1 MTFFGEIGFFA
12 LLGFLAIPAVIL
24 GLTGRPIKW
33 YGMAATLFAV
43 AFLLAPTPRQLVLL
57 AGFLLGETLVMKAHL
72 WFITRHGNTNRHE
85 RRLAVAAALAP
96 LAVVKVTGLFD
107 FPSLGFIGV
116 SYLSFRAVQVIV
128 EISDKLI
135 TEQGVLDYLYF
146 VAFFPTLSSGP
157 IDRSRRFLQDAGRS
171 FSRED
176 YLNLLGRGLWL
187 LLLGAVYK
195 FAASALFAG
204 WLLKL
209 GTGPVNTLAYMYV
222 YSLYLF
228 FDFAGYSLMAVGAS
242 HLFGIR
248 TPMNFRLPFVS
259 ASIKEFWNRWHI
271 TLSFWLRDY
280 VYTRLLMSFVR
291 RKTFANRHA
300 ASYVALVVNMGL
312 MGVWHGTAWYYIAY
326 GLYHGVLLVLN
337 DLYERKSRFYAEHKS
352 SPWYRVAAIVVTF
365 HLVAFGFLLFSGR
378 LSWA

>member
-1 MTFFGEIGFFA
+1 MTSFGEIGFFA
-12 LLGFLAIPAVIL
+12 LLGLVAVPAVVL
-24 GLTGRPIKW
+24 GLAGRRIKW
-33 YGMAATLFAV
+33 YGMAASLVATLV
-43 AFLLAPTPRQLVLL
+43 LLIPTPRQLVLL
-57 AGFLLGETLVMKAHL
+57 MAFLIGETLVMKAHL
-72 WFITRHGNTNRHE
+72 WFIARYGNTNRHE
-85 RRLAVAAALAP
+85 RGLAVAAALVP
-96 LAVVKVTGLFD
+96 LVIVKVTGLFD

-135 TEQGVLDYLYF
+135 TRQGVLDYLYF

-157 IDRSRRFLQDAGRS
+157 IDRSRRFLQDAGRT
-171 FSRED
+171 FDRDE
-176 YLNLLGRGLWL
+176 YLGLLGRGLWL

-204 WLLKL
+204 WLLTL
-209 GTGPVNTLAYMYV
+209 GDGPTGILAYMYL
-222 YSLYLF
+222 YSFHLF

-291 RKTFANRHA
+291 RKTFANRHV
-300 ASYVALVVNMGL
+300 ASHVALVVNMGL
-312 MGVWHGTAWYYIAY
+312 MGVWHGTTWYYIAY

-337 DLYERKSRFYAEHKS
+337 DLYERKSRFYAAHKNAA
-352 SPWYRVAAIVVTF
+352 WYRVAAIMVTF
-365 HLVAFGFLLFSGR
+365 HLVAFGFLVFSGR
-378 LSWA
+378 LNWA